1 MTYIFQNTGWNNNDE
16 RNGHFTIYSS
26 MFHKVKRKQTVE
38 HIRLENI
45 LILNFKNPWYFFCS
59 LTLMYLNYYK
69 YNMYI
74 CFNSSKIYMKI
85 FTFNVLAYMLI
96 IS

>member
-38 HIRLENI
+38 HIGLEI
-45 LILNFKNPWYFFCS
+45 LDR
-59 LTLMYLNYYK
+59 K
-69 YNMYI
+69 YNW
-74 CFNSSKIYMKI
+74 
-85 FTFNVLAYMLI
+85 L
-96 IS
+96 